1 MSTAQKLASQ
11 TPARSLDQRMEALQ
25 RANVIRIARAQ
36 LKRDLKSGDCVD
48 LGPAQRPA
56 GVGADREGVRSA
68 AGGAEVRPREG
79 RPVPDDLPDLAVED
93 GRRAVRAPASR
104 ARRAAAPVAREAP
117 AIAILFVISGPSGA
131 GKGTLIHGVLDRDP
145 DIAAVAV
152 SATTRRQREG
162 EEEGREYYFL
172 SDDEFQ
178 RRVDADAFE
187 EHVSFAGGRYG
198 TLKEEVDRL
207 LAEGRNVILEL
218 EVEGSFAIR
227 RRRPDA
233 CLIFIDAPLDE
244 LDRRLQATR
253 HRDGRRDRD
262 AARDRQRAA
271 PRADAVRP
279 RDPERR
285 RGSGRRTSST
295 LRCGRRSP
303 GGRPPGARN
312 DPSRGSM
319 IYPKLDDLTQVVP
332 SKYALVIIA
341 AKRARQLNAYHHMLG
356 EGVVEDVAPPL
367 VDSRSKNYLTMSLEE
382 VAQDRLAWGT
392 DK

>member
-1 MSTAQKLASQ
+1 MLTAKVFDLLLAV
-11 TPARSLDQRMEALQ
+11 PKCGR
-25 RANVIRIARAQ
+25 V
-36 LKRDLKSGDCVD
+36 K
-48 LGPAQRPA
+48 A
-56 GVGADREGVRSA
+56 GRSA
-68 AGGAEVRPREG
+68 
-79 RPVPDDLPDLAVED
+79 DDLPDLAVED

-104 ARRAAAPVAREAP
+104 ARRAAAPVAHGAP

-162 EEEGREYYFL
+162 EEDGREYYFL
-172 SDDEFQ
+172 SDEEFQ

-207 LAEGRNVILEL
+207 LGEGRNVILEL

-244 LDRRLQATR
+244 LDRRL
-253 HRDGRRDRD
+253 
-262 AARDRQRAA
+262 RAA
-271 PRADAVRP
+271 PPRWPARSRCGSRSPNAQRRERDAVRP

-285 RGSGRRTSST
+285 RGSGRRRA
-295 LRCGRRSP
+295 LRYDAVGDLP
-303 GGRPPGARN
+303 AGRPPVAR
-312 DPSRGSM
+312 M
-319 IYPKLDDLTQVVP
+319 IRLE
-332 SKYALVIIA
+332 A
-341 AKRARQLNAYHHMLG
+341 A
-356 EGVVEDVAPPL
+356 
-367 VDSRSKNYLTMSLEE
+367 
-382 VAQDRLAWGT
+382 
-392 DK
+392 